1 MHAAFRDRRRRLRT
15 PEPIEIPDTA
25 LRCCEWPSGCLW
37 SNFPLPLTT
46 GGEFRRY
53 ISPRLHVLCRE
64 FTERHTS
71 NDAPIDGKRHIEMP
85 PACPA
90 KRSTTMNQPIC
101 TAEDRFEIGGE
112 VLLPPR
118 SAVSPSDDPE
128 KHDESAFARHWEKN
142 RKDVRVRVGTLLKTE
157 TVSFLLGA
165 GASVNCGGELIGS
178 VPLSVERDLCSRG
191 ITGTARFRMRRW
203 LRVFYLGIKHSC
215 RHVRVPVTRDEILDR
230 WRQLDADE
238 AKALK
243 VSFERVLET
252 LHSWRAALPDADR
265 RLRVDSAPRI
275 DVKGS
280 DLALCLDHATRSLA
294 ATCQLP
300 TPEKRAG
307 IGTYRKLV
315 RKLLTR
321 PLNLKRVNIFTLNYD
336 TLVEQA
342 SDATGVVLLDGF
354 VGTQRRVFRPE
365 SYEQDLYFPAETTE
379 GHVHRFDR
387 VLHLYKLHG
396 SITWSSHT
404 PSMDDPYG
412 IRSSVF
418 DPNGEQPVLIYPTPA
433 KYGETLGLPYS
444 ELFRRFAS
452 ALVRPQ
458 SVLFV
463 IGYGFGDEHVNSII
477 RQALA
482 VPSFTIVIV
491 DPCPKSDFVKEL
503 RQQQDR
509 RVWIAEG
516 PKLGTIAGF
525 VDQVLPDLRD
535 EEIRKKVVETHN
547 AVQKLRNSQHGNT
560 FNDG

>member
-1 MHAAFRDRRRRLRT
+1 M
-15 PEPIEIPDTA
+15 
-25 LRCCEWPSGCLW
+25 
-37 SNFPLPLTT
+37 
-46 GGEFRRY
+46 
-53 ISPRLHVLCRE
+53 
-64 FTERHTS
+64 
-71 NDAPIDGKRHIEMP
+71 
-85 PACPA
+85 
-90 KRSTTMNQPIC
+90 
-101 TAEDRFEIGGE
+101 
-112 VLLPPR
+112 
-118 SAVSPSDDPE
+118 
-128 KHDESAFARHWEKN
+128 
-142 RKDVRVRVGTLLKTE
+142 
-157 TVSFLLGA
+157 
-165 GASVNCGGELIGS
+165 
-178 VPLSVERDLCSRG
+178 
-191 ITGTARFRMRRW
+191 
-203 LRVFYLGIKHSC
+203 
-215 RHVRVPVTRDEILDR
+215 PVTREEILAR
-230 WRQLDADE
+230 WHQLDAKGVE
-238 AKALK
+238 PLK
-243 VSFERVLET
+243 VNFEQVLET
-252 LHSWRAALPDADR
+252 LHCWRAALPDAEC
-265 RLRVDSAPRI
+265 RLRVDGVPSI

-280 DLALCLDHATRSLA
+280 DLASCLDYSTRSLA

-300 TPEKRAG
+300 TPEKQAG
-307 IGTYRKLV
+307 IATYRTLV

-336 TLVEQA
+336 TLIEQA

-396 SITWSSHT
+396 SITWASHT
-404 PSMDDPYG
+404 PSIDDPYG

-418 DPNGEQPVLIYPTPA
+418 NPDGEHPVLIYPTPA

-491 DPCPKSDFVKEL
+491 DPRPSSDFVNEL
-503 RQQQDR
+503 RKQQDR

-516 PKLGTIAGF
+516 PTLGKIAGF
-525 VDQVLPDLRD
+525 VDHVLPDLRD
-535 EEIRKKVVETHN
+535 EEIRKKVLETHK
-547 AVQKLRNSQHGNT
+547 AVDEIRISSYGNT
-560 FNDG
+560 CDDG